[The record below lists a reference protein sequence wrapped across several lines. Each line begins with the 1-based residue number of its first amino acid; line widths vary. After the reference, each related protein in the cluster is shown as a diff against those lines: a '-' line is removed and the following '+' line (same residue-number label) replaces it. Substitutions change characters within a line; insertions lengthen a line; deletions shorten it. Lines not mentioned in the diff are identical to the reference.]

1 MNQVNMADMPIGAFH
16 RKTERERVGG
26 ENVIGDSG
34 QQSHDNAIAG
44 IAAINAE
51 EIDFELL
58 PDLN

>member
-34 QQSHDNAIAG
+34 REQSNENGIAG

-51 EIDFELL
+51 DIDF
-58 PDLN
+58 